1 MNTLEKKENLTAGY
15 AAVQCFYWM
24 AFGGMVGF
32 ISVYLLDRG
41 YTNTQIGILIAVA
54 GTFSAILQP
63 MLAGYADRAKSLS
76 LKKIILITLGI
87 QLAFGILLLAT
98 YRSSFLLTGVFYA
111 CCMMIGQVLTPLVN
125 ALGMESI
132 NQGKKLNFGIAR
144 GMGSGGY
151 AFVVYVIGIAVG
163 RMGAVSVP
171 IAMILI
177 TGGLMI
183 SILLFP
189 FQKQQKEQTEETKQ
203 EEGSRAEGRN
213 PFLFFLKYK
222 RFSITLAGCVLV
234 YISHVLLNSFTFQ
247 IVESKGGGSPE
258 MGTAMAIASL
268 VELPTMF
275 LFGFMLKKIR
285 CDIWFRISGIFFFL
299 KSLGTLIAPGMRTF
313 YGVQFF
319 QMLGWGLIIVSSV
332 YYVNSIMEKEDV
344 IKGQAYMTMTYTLG
358 SVVGALLGGALI
370 DSMGVPSMLIFATCS
385 AAAGMVIMLLSTQ
398 RAKSEEIKCEKSA

>member
-1 MNTLEKKENLTAGY
+1 MNISDKKENLTAGY

-24 AFGGMVGF
+24 AFGGLVGF

-54 GTFSAILQP
+54 GAFSAILQP
-63 MLAGYADRAKSLS
+63 VLAGYADQAKSPS
-76 LKKIILITLGI
+76 LKKLILITLGV
-87 QLAFGILLLAT
+87 QLVFGILLLVT
-98 YRSSFLLTGVFYA
+98 YESSFLLTGVFYA
-111 CCMMIGQVLTPLVN
+111 CCMMIAQVLTPLVN

-132 NQGKKLNFGIAR
+132 NQGKRLNFGIAR

-171 IAMILI
+171 IAMLII
-177 TGGLMI
+177 TGGLMV
-183 SILLFP
+183 SVLLFP
-189 FQKQQKEQTEETKQ
+189 FQKQQKEQTEEAGRKG
-203 EEGSRAEGRN
+203 ENRN
-213 PFLFFLKYK
+213 PFLFFQKYK
-222 RFSITLAGCVLV
+222 RFSITLVGCVLV

-275 LFGFMLKKIR
+275 LFGWMLKKIR

-299 KSLGTLIAPGMRTF
+299 KSLGTLIAPEMWTF
-313 YGVQFF
+313 YGVQFL
-319 QMLGWGLIIVSSV
+319 QMFGWGLIIVSSV

-358 SVVGALLGGALI
+358 SVAGALLGGALI
-370 DSMGVPSMLIFATCS
+370 DRMGVSSMLLFATGS
-385 AAAGMVIMLLSTQ
+385 AGVGMVIMLLSTQ
-398 RAKSEEIKCEKSA
+398 RAK

>member
-1 MNTLEKKENLTAGY
+1 MKTLDKKENLTVGY

-24 AFGGMVGF
+24 AFGGLVGF
-32 ISVYLLDRG
+32 VSVYLLDRG

-54 GTFSAILQP
+54 GVFSAVLQP
-63 MLAGYADRAKSLS
+63 MLAGYADQGKSPS
-76 LKKIILITLGI
+76 LKKLILIILGI
-87 QLAFGILLLAT
+87 QLAFGVLLLAT
-98 YRSSFLLTGVFYA
+98 YGSSFLLTGIFYA
-111 CCMMIGQVLTPLVN
+111 CCMMIAQVLTPLVN

-144 GMGSGGY
+144 GTGSGGY

-171 IAMILI
+171 VAMIII
-177 TGGLMI
+177 TAGLMI
-183 SILLFP
+183 SVLLFP
-189 FQKQQKEQTEETKQ
+189 FQKQQKEQAEETK
-203 EEGSRAEGRN
+203 ERERSGN
-213 PFLFFLKYK
+213 PFQFFLKYK
-222 RFSITLAGCVLV
+222 RFSVTLAGCVLV

-258 MGTAMAIASL
+258 MGSAMAIASL
-268 VELPTMF
+268 FELPTMF
-275 LFGFMLKKIR
+275 LFGLMLKKIR

-299 KSLGTLIAPGMRTF
+299 KALGTLIAPGMRTF
-313 YGVQFF
+313 YGVQIL

-358 SVVGALLGGALI
+358 SVIGALLGGALI
-370 DSMGVPSMLIFATCS
+370 DSVGVSSMLIFATCS

-398 RAKSEEIKCEKSA
+398 KAKQEEITQYGKSV

>member
-1 MNTLEKKENLTAGY
+1 MNISDKKENLTAGY

-24 AFGGMVGF
+24 AFGGLVGF

-54 GTFSAILQP
+54 GAFSAILQP
-63 MLAGYADRAKSLS
+63 VLAGYADQAKSPS
-76 LKKIILITLGI
+76 LKKLILITLGV
-87 QLAFGILLLAT
+87 QLVFGILLLVT
-98 YRSSFLLTGVFYA
+98 YESSFLLTGVFYA
-111 CCMMIGQVLTPLVN
+111 CCMMIAQVLTPLVN

-171 IAMILI
+171 IAMLII
-177 TGGLMI
+177 TGGLMV
-183 SILLFP
+183 SVLLFP
-189 FQKQQKEQTEETKQ
+189 FQKQQKEQTEEAGRKG
-203 EEGSRAEGRN
+203 ENRN
-213 PFLFFLKYK
+213 PFLFFQKYK
-222 RFSITLAGCVLV
+222 RFSITLVGCVLV

-275 LFGFMLKKIR
+275 LFGWMLKKIR

-299 KSLGTLIAPGMRTF
+299 KSLGTLIAPEMWTF
-313 YGVQFF
+313 YGVQFL
-319 QMLGWGLIIVSSV
+319 QMFGWGLIIVSSV

-358 SVVGALLGGALI
+358 SVAGALLGGALI
-370 DSMGVPSMLIFATCS
+370 DRMGVSSMLLFATGS
-385 AAAGMVIMLLSTQ
+385 AGVGMVIMLLSTQ
-398 RAKSEEIKCEKSA
+398 RAK